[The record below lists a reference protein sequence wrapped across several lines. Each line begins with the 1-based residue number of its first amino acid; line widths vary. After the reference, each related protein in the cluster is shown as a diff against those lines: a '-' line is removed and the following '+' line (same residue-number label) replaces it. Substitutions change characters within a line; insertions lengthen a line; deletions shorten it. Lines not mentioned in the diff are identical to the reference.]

1 MYSAPS
7 GYPRSSAAIETCAI
21 QSCNRFTAAS
31 WRFAT
36 SDLIVPI
43 SSSAEWEFGANT
55 IIANAV
61 MLVARRG
68 VRFINLL
75 FDHKYKRAS
84 SSDVSTNAC
93 DMLIQLASAAR
104 Q

>member
-7 GYPRSSAAIETCAI
+7 GYPRFSAAIDTWPI
-21 QSCNRFTAAS
+21 QSCNRFTASS
-31 WRFAT
+31 WRFVI

-43 SSSAEWEFGANT
+43 SSSAEWEFGAIA

-61 MLVARRG
+61 MLVARSR

-75 FDHKYKRAS
+75 SDHKYERAS
-84 SSDVSTNAC
+84 SSEVSTNAR